1 MASSP
6 PAPHQYVLPKI
17 LEPQKLLGQQSQ
29 DGAAHVQDQGV
40 VQQDAVPQGDA
51 PAGSASDQSVD
62 ATTLLQAVSGV
73 YHQVNSD
80 RLHGEWQQGWAS
92 DGSYWEKDAE
102 KPGQWWVYRQG
113 ESWSRWRDQTV
124 TGAMFQFYFHGNV
137 FMFSLPVEHT

>member
-62 ATTLLQAVSGV
+62 AMVNGNRDG
-73 YHQVNSD
+73 HQMEATGRRMQRSLDNGGSIGKERAGPD
-80 RLHGEWQQGWAS
+80 GEIRL
-92 DGSYWEKDAE
+92 
-102 KPGQWWVYRQG
+102 
-113 ESWSRWRDQTV
+113 
-124 TGAMFQFYFHGNV
+124 
-137 FMFSLPVEHT
+137 